1 MQYFIRDSREGLA
14 GEALRNGALLDGA
27 LLDGA
32 LLAEA
37 LSDETMC
44 AVEQTGDPLC
54 CIYITVHK

>member
-27 LLDGA
+27 LLDGT
-32 LLAEA
+32 LR
-37 LSDETMC
+37 DETMC